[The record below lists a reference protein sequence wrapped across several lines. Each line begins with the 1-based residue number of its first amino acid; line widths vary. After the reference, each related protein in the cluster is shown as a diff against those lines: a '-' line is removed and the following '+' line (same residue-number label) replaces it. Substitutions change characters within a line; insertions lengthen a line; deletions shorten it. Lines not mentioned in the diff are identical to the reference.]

1 MAVPINFATKTVPE
15 LRQFLSQ
22 RGISCYEYRKLKLVR
37 LAEVAFE
44 LNLDVI
50 TPEDDYKD
58 VLTKR
63 RTIKNH
69 DGSFSVAP
77 DLDKVNWSTDLKN
90 LPFTEMA
97 DLLIYFIRKGEWSDT
112 RLKNYRQDNGY
123 KLFKDRHINDVKM
136 CKIPNSDYVYIAATC
151 IRETNL
157 SENPYTTWLLLQCDG
172 QIFSGGC
179 SCVA

>member
-1 MAVPINFATKTVPE
+1 MAVPINFAMKTVPE

-97 DLLIYFIRKGEWSDT
+97 DLLIYFIRKG
-112 RLKNYRQDNGY
+112 Q
-123 KLFKDRHINDVKM
+123 
-136 CKIPNSDYVYIAATC
+136 
-151 IRETNL
+151 
-157 SENPYTTWLLLQCDG
+157 
-172 QIFSGGC
+172 
-179 SCVA
+179 